1 MGPNLELPRT
11 QVKPTLIALIQNP
24 APPLSQILTVHIF
37 LALLLLIMITASISV
52 LVK

>member
-24 APPLSQILTVHIF
+24 APPLSQILTVPTHF
-37 LALLLLIMITASISV
+37 FGFTAIDNDNS
-52 LVK
+52 